1 MTAFRG
7 VVDQGAVS
15 AGKLVSIYG
24 CGGVGLSAIM
34 IAKALGAHV
43 TGVDIDDE
51 KLAQARALGADDTV
65 NAREVDDPAEA
76 IRNATGGGVDVSID
90 ALGMRETSRN
100 SIRSL
105 RKRGRHVQ
113 IGLTLAEESNVSV
126 PMNEVIARELE
137 IVGSHGMQAH
147 RYDAMLRM
155 ITDGLLRPELLI
167 GKRVTLHEAGP
178 ELESMGQFA
187 QHGVTVIDRFV

>member
-1 MTAFRG
+1 M
-7 VVDQGAVS
+7 
-15 AGKLVSIYG
+15 
-24 CGGVGLSAIM
+24 
-34 IAKALGAHV
+34 
-43 TGVDIDDE
+43 
-51 KLAQARALGADDTV
+51 
-65 NAREVDDPAEA
+65 
-76 IRNATGGGVDVSID
+76 DVSID